1 MNVIIFYEKPGC
13 STNKKQKKLLRDAG
27 NVLIERDLLNHGM
40 SADELYSFFQHKPV
54 EEWFNPNA
62 PQIKR
67 GMINTKSLSK
77 KEAINLLFMEPIL
90 IKRPLMLIKDHR
102 ISGFEQIKIESLLNI
117 SFSSTLS
124 NVCSSHKEVCNTDR
138 RSVS

>member
-1 MNVIIFYEKPGC
+1 MSIVIFYEKPGC

-27 NVLIERDLLNHGM
+27 FTLIERNLLAHGL
-40 SADELYSFFQHKPV
+40 SKGELYSFFHRKPV
-54 EEWFNPNA
+54 QEWFNPNA

-67 GMINTKSLSK
+67 GMINTNILSE

-90 IKRPLMLIKDHR
+90 IKRPLMLINDER
-102 ISGFEQIKIESLLNI
+102 LCGFDQMEIEGLLNV
-117 SFSSTLS
+117 SFSSTLL
-124 NVCSSHKEVCNTDR
+124 NVCSSHKEACNTNR